1 MKKLSVLIAI
11 FFLISCQPEINV
23 IINKEPGRITGIVVP
38 VDEMATVELYQGS
51 LIDQTTTDANGFFEF
66 EKVSP
71 GTYRLVA
78 KADHYGSVELSDI
91 RVSDSEGYD
100 VGIIELSIFP
110 NPLIDV
116 YPYNGAGDVSAYNAD
131 ISLTFTEYML
141 PETVEE
147 AFKITPEL
155 DNIIFSHSSYSSGSS
170 RYYYHIYGDF
180 KPGTE
185 YIYTIDTTA
194 VTAYGKKLEFPYSGS
209 FTLEE
214 FKIIGITCAGEPSN
228 LELRIAFNC
237 DVPVD
242 NFDKIIINPPTPTF
256 LDNDYSSSR
265 RTNTNTYFRIYPTIS
280 WMTDTTYKVFISS
293 EITESGGT
301 TLGRDSIFTF
311 VTDPIEITYTYPRN
325 DQYFISVLPDIQVR
339 FNNIV
344 DESTI
349 AEALSVFPEAVY
361 EIWTYYRDGYNYFY
375 LNVTDDLQ
383 NKTEYVVELNTS
395 LKDYYGR
402 HLKAPYSFRFTTQ

>member
-1 MKKLSVLIAI
+1 MKKLSVFIAVL
-11 FFLISCQPEINV
+11 FLISCQPEINV

-38 VDEMATVELYQGS
+38 VDETSTVELYQGS
-51 LIDQTTTDANGFFEF
+51 LIDQTTTDADGFFEF

-78 KADHYGSVELSDI
+78 KADHYGSVELSGI

-100 VGIIELSIFP
+100 VGIIELSLFP
-110 NPLIDV
+110 SPLMDI
-116 YPYNGAGDVSAYNAD
+116 YPYNGARDVSAYNAY
-131 ISLTFTEYML
+131 IRLYFSEYML
-141 PETVEE
+141 PEAVEE
-147 AFKITPEL
+147 AFSITPEL
-155 DNIIFSHSSYSSGSS
+155 NNINFTYPSYSSGYS
-170 RYYYHIYGDF
+170 RYSYSVHGDF

-185 YIYTIDTTA
+185 YTYTIDTTA
-194 VTAYGKKLEFPYSGS
+194 VTAYGKKLEFSYSGS

-214 FKIIGITCAGEPSN
+214 FKITGITWNGESN
-228 LELRIAFNC
+228 SELRITFNTE
-237 DVPVD
+237 VPTD
-242 NFDKIIINPPTPTF
+242 NFDKITINPPTATYR
-256 LDNDYSSSR
+256 DNDNSSSR
-265 RTNTNTYFRIYPTIS
+265 GTNSSTYIRIYPAIS
-280 WMTDTTYKVFISS
+280 WMTDTTYTVFISS

-301 TLGRDSIFTF
+301 ALGRDSTFTF
-311 VTDPIEITYTYPRN
+311 VTLPIAITSTSPRN
-325 DQYFISVLPDIQVR
+325 DQYFISVLPDIMVR

-349 AEALSVFPEAVY
+349 ADALSVFPEAVY

-375 LNVTDDLQ
+375 LNVTADLQ
-383 NKTEYVVELNTS
+383 NKTEYVVELGTD